1 MAIRFSRPPP
11 PRRSRR
17 LRVVIVGCFLALLL
31 AFITIRN
38 TWFPPP
44 PLPIPPASEDIP
56 RALVLAKTR
65 WENVQWAH
73 RLRPQWIP
81 FVYSIDKEPGF
92 PLRLPANRGREAMA
106 YLTFIIDNY
115 DTLPEI
121 TAFVHAKNYQWH
133 NDGAGS
139 RTAAILKNLY
149 MSTVERKGYVN
160 LRCNPDPG
168 CPTAISPFSPTAE
181 DIRTGDV
188 RAHFPEVYM
197 ALLNVTRKEVPKR
210 IGSVC
215 CAQFALSRDRI
226 RLRPRDDYIRMR
238 EWALTADFDSQ
249 TIGWVF
255 EMIWHIIFKEDA
267 VLNPEMEE
275 DSVVFTREGM
285 KGEALAQKLALVCL
299 DEKIGKSKNLRK
311 AAPIKFIVVGGF
323 VAVTYFQNRDTTED
337 LDYMLDPSLENLG
350 KVKEKLS
357 RAIKTVAKRKG
368 YDDDWVN
375 DKVQVFALGDSAQP
389 LFRDSMAQNIVLWS
403 GKHLIIYAAK
413 WGWSLARKVKRIGS
427 TKRDADVSD
436 AVVLLR
442 KIVEETGKPIPRTR
456 AKSWDQIVFTP
467 IEDSAL
473 DRVAEEY
480 EKRYGGPGFV

>member
-267 VLNPEMEE
+267 VLCPSRNQLEE
-275 DSVVFTREGM
+275 IER
-285 KGEALAQKLALVCL
+285 CPIIH
-299 DEKIGKSKNLRK
+299 DERQPGIRQLYKIPIYRMRDTPLRSLYRLYEDLC
-311 AAPIKFIVVGGF
+311 ASDFIMLGYEC
-323 VAVTYFQNRDTTED
+323 TYFFHHSE
-337 LDYMLDPSLENLG
+337 PS
-350 KVKEKLS
+350 
-357 RAIKTVAKRKG
+357 
-368 YDDDWVN
+368 
-375 DKVQVFALGDSAQP
+375 
-389 LFRDSMAQNIVLWS
+389 
-403 GKHLIIYAAK
+403 
-413 WGWSLARKVKRIGS
+413 WSLACLPDPQDNDPVRYFILASMVEALVEAFNCRLELGIRRDNTTDLSEERSSNFTSEKAPSWTSDVTAVTKTLVFCEVGSGSSDMTMEQHFLKRNI
-427 TKRDADVSD
+427 
-436 AVVLLR
+436 
-442 KIVEETGKPIPRTR
+442 KIPNGYFYTV
-456 AKSWDQIVFTP
+456 
-467 IEDSAL
+467 
-473 DRVAEEY
+473 
-480 EKRYGGPGFV
+480 

>member
-1 MAIRFSRPPP
+1 MAIRFSRAPP

-139 RTAAILKNLY
+139 RTATILKNLY

-197 ALLNVTRKEVPKR
+197 ALLNVSRKEVPKR

-226 RLRPRDDYIRMR
+226 RLRLRDDYIRMR

-267 VLNPEMEE
+267 VL
-275 DSVVFTREGM
+275 
-285 KGEALAQKLALVCL
+285 
-299 DEKIGKSKNLRK
+299 
-311 AAPIKFIVVGGF
+311 
-323 VAVTYFQNRDTTED
+323 
-337 LDYMLDPSLENLG
+337 
-350 KVKEKLS
+350 
-357 RAIKTVAKRKG
+357 
-368 YDDDWVN
+368 
-375 DKVQVFALGDSAQP
+375 
-389 LFRDSMAQNIVLWS
+389 
-403 GKHLIIYAAK
+403 
-413 WGWSLARKVKRIGS
+413 
-427 TKRDADVSD
+427 
-436 AVVLLR
+436 
-442 KIVEETGKPIPRTR
+442 
-456 AKSWDQIVFTP
+456 
-467 IEDSAL
+467 
-473 DRVAEEY
+473 
-480 EKRYGGPGFV
+480 